1 MATARNRNK
10 GSERP
15 TPIVQESHGA
25 LDAPQS
31 DPENSLRYNVR
42 APGSGRDRDHNLA
55 GRAVIPIWEV
65 LGPRPE
71 KQEGLR
77 SDAQH
82 VFVFLPQP
90 LPAWFPHAWHPLRL
104 QSPLASTVN
113 KVAASMKR
121 ASRRVPSFPSCSNVQ
136 ASQDYSPNACVY

>member
-1 MATARNRNK
+1 MATARKRNR

-15 TPIVQESHGA
+15 TPIVQESLHSPTLRTASDTTCALPAAAVTVIAISPKNCHSYLGGA
-25 LDAPQS
+25 RS
-31 DPENSLRYNVR
+31 TTRKTRGTE
-42 APGSGRDRDHNLA
+42 
-55 GRAVIPIWEV
+55 
-65 LGPRPE
+65 
-71 KQEGLR
+71 R

-113 KVAASMKR
+113 KGAASMKR